1 MLICQN
7 SCCRSPKLFLSF
19 LSLQLFSIGMSGRFH
34 HIPQDFVRNYYIDTH
49 LQCSPTF
56 NRLDSAVAES
66 RCIPGWCWG
75 SLHDKLC
82 REDAQ
87 TTLTGSLMIIYAVLS
102 HNKEVLWLLT
112 FGMCSL
118 VGHVR
123 NDLNSLKETPGV
135 GG

>member
-7 SCCRSPKLFLSF
+7 SCCNTPKTTKRSCLSFMSF

-66 RCIPGWCWG
+66 RGWCWG
-75 SLHDKLC
+75 SFNVKLR
-82 REDAQ
+82 REDAR
-87 TTLTGSLMIIYAVLS
+87 TTLNNVVMWHGRPLLVSYAVLR
-102 HNKEVLWLLT
+102 HIKRGYKAGKYFLRLI
-112 FGMCSL
+112 
-118 VGHVR
+118 
-123 NDLNSLKETPGV
+123 
-135 GG
+135 